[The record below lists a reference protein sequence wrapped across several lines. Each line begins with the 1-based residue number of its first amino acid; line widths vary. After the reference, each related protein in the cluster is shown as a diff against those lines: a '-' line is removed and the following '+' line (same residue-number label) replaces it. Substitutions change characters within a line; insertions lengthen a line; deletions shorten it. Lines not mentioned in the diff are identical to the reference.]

1 MAEKTVRTRMS
12 IIPGEERSQN
22 FLPFLAG
29 YTEEE
34 VKKEASRCL
43 KCPKPLCRTGCPI
56 ENRIPDF
63 MKKVEEGD
71 FEAAYRIISERSCMP
86 DICGTVC
93 PHEDQC
99 EGKCIRNRV
108 DEPIC
113 IGGVERFVGE
123 WAIKNGLTRKVKPE
137 PNGKK
142 AAVVGAGPAG
152 IACAEKLAEAGFSV
166 TVYEK
171 EQFKGGV
178 LGWGIPSYRLP
189 AENVA
194 DHLQRLADLGVGFV
208 HGKKVGE
215 DVSLDELR
223 AQYDAVFL
231 GTGATLSNAMRV
243 PGENELEGVYH
254 ADRFLTAINLAPL
267 DENGRR
273 HFPGC
278 GKRVLVCGGGNVAMD
293 AARDAM
299 RLEQV
304 EKVTIVY
311 RRTEAEMPACTEELE
326 HAKQEG
332 IEFMTLHNPVAFLG
346 ENGHVTK
353 AECAVMEL
361 GEPDSSGR
369 RRPVQTDK
377 PHLMLDVD
385 TVVLALGFNNDP
397 LIGNMT
403 EGLEANKWGCFIT
416 DEEGRTSLKGVYAGG
431 DTVTGAATVV
441 KAMKAGMA
449 AANAIISDLQQ

>member
-1 MAEKTVRTRMS
+1 MAEKTVRTKMHMIS
-12 IIPGEERSQN
+12 GEERREN
-22 FLPFLAG
+22 FLPFLTG

-34 VKKEASRCL
+34 AVKEASRCL

-63 MKKVEEGD
+63 MRKVQDRD
-71 FEAAYRIISERSCMP
+71 FAAAFEIISERSCMP

-93 PHEDQC
+93 PHENQC

-113 IGGVERFVGE
+113 VGGVERFVGE
-123 WAIKNGLTRKVKPE
+123 WAVRNGLTKKTKPAA
-137 PNGKK
+137 NGRS

-152 IACAEKLAEAGFSV
+152 IACAEKLAEAGFAV
-166 TVYEK
+166 TLYEK
-171 EQFKGGV
+171 ETFAGGV

-189 AENVA
+189 AENVE
-194 DHLQRLADLGVGFV
+194 DHIRRLEDLGVSFEF
-208 HGKKVGE
+208 GKKIGE
-215 DVSLDELR
+215 DISLDALR
-223 AQYDAVFL
+223 QQYDAVFL
-231 GTGATLSNAMRV
+231 GIGACISNEMRV
-243 PGENELEGVYH
+243 PGENELEGIFH
-254 ADRFLTAINLAPL
+254 ADRFLTSINRAPL

-273 HFPGC
+273 HFPAC

-293 AARDAM
+293 AARDAA

-304 EKVTIVY
+304 EKVTIIY
-311 RRTEAEMPACTEELE
+311 RRTEAEMPACKEELE

-332 IEFMTLHNPVAFLG
+332 VEFMTLHNPVVFHG
-346 ENGHVTK
+346 ENGHVKT

-361 GEPDSSGR
+361 GEPDASGR
-369 RRPVQTDK
+369 RRPVETGR

-385 TVVLALGFNNDP
+385 TVVLALGFGNDP
-397 LIGNMT
+397 EIGGQT
-403 EGLEANKWGCFIT
+403 EGLELGRRGGFVT

-431 DTVTGAATVV
+431 DAVTGAATVV
-441 KAMKAGMA
+441 KAMKAGMTA
-449 AANAIISDLQQ
+449 AAAIISDLAK